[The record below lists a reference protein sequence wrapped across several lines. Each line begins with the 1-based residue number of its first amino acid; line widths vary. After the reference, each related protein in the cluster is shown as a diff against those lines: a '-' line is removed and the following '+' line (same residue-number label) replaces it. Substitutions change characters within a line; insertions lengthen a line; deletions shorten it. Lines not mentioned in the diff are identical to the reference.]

1 MRFEPGFAP
10 PAVGNGQLV
19 TDSTPDHPAPAI
31 VATFPD
37 RGEAEVV
44 AAKLIGAGLG
54 AVVVDEVEG
63 GSMPVDTEP
72 GVVVAVPATEEAA
85 ARAVLGTEAPAP

>member
-1 MRFEPGFAP
+1 MRFAHGFAP
-10 PAVGNGQLV
+10 PAAGNGRLV
-19 TDSTPDHPAPAI
+19 TDSTSEHPAPAI
-31 VATFPD
+31 IATFPD

-44 AAKLIGAGLG
+44 AAKLIGAGLD

-63 GSMPVDTEP
+63 GSLPVDTEP

-85 ARAVLGTEAPAP
+85 ARAVLGIDTPRS

>member
-1 MRFEPGFAP
+1 
-10 PAVGNGQLV
+10 V
-19 TDSTPDHPAPAI
+19 TDHSSDHPAPAVI
-31 VATFPD
+31 ASFPD

-44 AAKLIGAGLG
+44 AAKLIGAGLDP
-54 AVVVDEVEG
+54 VVVDEVGG

-85 ARAVLGTEAPAP
+85 ARALLASDTSTT